1 MTRRLSCEE
10 MDEIHAQN
18 EAIMDSLERDL
29 KIITHGLSRI
39 IELYDS
45 GEAGVCPKQLYE
57 SMKAIVERG
66 LDNVAHIIPEDLG
79 RFKRMLDDY
88 SSQIDVVDAIMAE
101 NLSGIGEDLKASN
114 SIKQYVKD
122 YLYGICTIFETFP
135 GANDDEILDDMDVL
149 SHSLRE
155 ALLLRAGCVC
165 EDFEDDCLCGQL
177 QLGSSTTS

>member
-1 MTRRLSCEE
+1 MIRRLSCEE

-29 KIITHGLSRI
+29 RVITHGLSNI
-39 IELYDS
+39 IERYDS
-45 GEAGVCPKQLYE
+45 GEAGVCPRQLYE

-88 SSQIDVVDAIMAE
+88 SSQLDVIDAIMAE
-101 NLSGIGEDLKASN
+101 NLSGVGEDLKVSH
-114 SIKQYVKD
+114 SIKQYLKD

-177 QLGSSTTS
+177 